1 MKLFKKSQVALGKGS
16 VTQYILFEHKRLFS
30 IIFYRWN
37 TIDQIRFHTHAFA
50 SFAFLIHG
58 WYWEKVLFNGVEM
71 SNFVNQ
77 PLWPRWLPRN
87 YCHAIENAR
96 PGSITIV
103 IAGPWQKHWYEYFPS
118 CVSHNGLWVKYG
130 WGRKIIS
137 KSPNAPEDI

>member
-1 MKLFKKSQVALGKGS
+1 MKWFCKSEVSLGKGS
-16 VTQYILFEHKRLFS
+16 VTQYILFEHKKLFS

-50 SFAFLIHG
+50 SFAFLLHG
-58 WYWEKVLFNGVEM
+58 WYHEKVIFDGVTM

-96 PGSITIV
+96 PGSITMV
-103 IAGPWQKHWYEYFPS
+103 ITGPWQDYWYEYFPDTDI
-118 CVSHNGLWVKYG
+118 WVKYG

-137 KSPNAPEDI
+137 KSPDAPRDI